1 VNDMTAFEV
10 NEELI
15 VWAKEHIDS
24 IPVGGTWSPQG
35 AGVQY
40 HKQDETTWALM
51 SMYDHPETHAFHNS
65 VMDLFGELG
74 VTVQTPDG
82 FEMVVPPLDPT
93 QVAEQ
98 EFQQRQAIASGWA
111 CDCGEPL
118 ANFNLERKYDEYVE
132 TIDAQLDSGNTAPV
146 ELWRTHITCP
156 ACSADI
162 AMEPQDYHLLAGDE
176 LYMTWHTDNHTY
188 KALTRIEL
196 KERADKGYFTDESL
210 NGNTMYDMY
219 HVLGSDHDEGKVP
232 PWMWGLMVERTTR
245 KRDEEEE

>member
-1 VNDMTAFEV
+1 MTAFEV

-15 VWAKEHIDS
+15 VWAREHIDS

-65 VMDLFGELG
+65 EMDLFNELG

-98 EFQQRQAIASGWA
+98 EFQQRQAIAAGWA
-111 CDCGEPL
+111 
-118 ANFNLERKYDEYVE
+118 
-132 TIDAQLDSGNTAPV
+132 
-146 ELWRTHITCP
+146 
-156 ACSADI
+156 
-162 AMEPQDYHLLAGDE
+162 
-176 LYMTWHTDNHTY
+176 
-188 KALTRIEL
+188 
-196 KERADKGYFTDESL
+196 
-210 NGNTMYDMY
+210 
-219 HVLGSDHDEGKVP
+219 
-232 PWMWGLMVERTTR
+232 
-245 KRDEEEE
+245 

>member
-1 VNDMTAFEV
+1 MTAFEV

-51 SMYDHPETHAFHNS
+51 SMYDHPDTHAFHNS

-118 ANFNLERKYDEYVE
+118 ANFNLERKSDEF
-132 TIDAQLDSGNTAPV
+132 
-146 ELWRTHITCP
+146 W
-156 ACSADI
+156 
-162 AMEPQDYHLLAGDE
+162 HLTE
-176 LYMTWHTDNHTY
+176 
-188 KALTRIEL
+188 
-196 KERADKGYFTDESL
+196 
-210 NGNTMYDMY
+210 
-219 HVLGSDHDEGKVP
+219 
-232 PWMWGLMVERTTR
+232 
-245 KRDEEEE
+245 